1 VDPVES
7 DAPVDANLI
16 EFEP

>member
-1 VDPVES
+1 VPES